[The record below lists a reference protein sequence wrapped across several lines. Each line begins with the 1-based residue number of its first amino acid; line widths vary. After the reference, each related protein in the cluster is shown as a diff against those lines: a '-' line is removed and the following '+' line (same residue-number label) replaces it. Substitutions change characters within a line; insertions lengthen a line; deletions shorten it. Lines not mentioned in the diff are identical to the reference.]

1 MLGQASGTRWGARA
15 STAWAIRCRRWL
27 GEGRGSVVVDGVVG
41 QRNSRT
47 TTMHPYSRIY
57 YKTVRG
63 TLPGNPSGGL
73 MTTVVLRHAD
83 VLVTMDPARREI
95 RDGGMIIRDGV
106 IEAVA
111 PTHELPTVMA
121 ANVIDMGGHVVLP
134 GLVNTH
140 HHLYQ
145 TLTRVVPAAQ
155 DATLFNW
162 LKTLYPIWARLTP
175 EAVYVS
181 ALTGLAELLLS
192 GCTTA
197 SDHLYLF
204 PNGAQLDDEIRA
216 AKEIGM
222 RFHASRGAMSL
233 GESKGGLPPDS
244 MVENED
250 EILKDTQRLIQ
261 TYHDSRR
268 GAMLRIVVAPC
279 SPFSVTPELMQQSA
293 ALARAYGVTL
303 HTHVAETRDEER
315 FCLEKFGHRPVH
327 YMETLRWVGPDVWY
341 AHAVHVNEAEMT
353 LMSRTGCGAAHC
365 PSSNMRLASGIAPV
379 QQYRAAG
386 VNVGLGVDGS
396 ASNDGAHMLA
406 EVRNA
411 LLVARVKE
419 GLTGYSLSNAPKRT
433 LMTAREALALGTRG
447 GAAVLGRNDIGS
459 LERGKCADFC
469 AINLNRMGFTGM
481 HDPVAAIVFG

>member
-1 MLGQASGTRWGARA
+1 
-15 STAWAIRCRRWL
+15 
-27 GEGRGSVVVDGVVG
+27 
-41 QRNSRT
+41 
-47 TTMHPYSRIY
+47 
-57 YKTVRG
+57 
-63 TLPGNPSGGL
+63 
-73 MTTVVLRHAD
+73 MTTIVLRHAD
-83 VLVTMDPARREI
+83 VLVTMDPACREI

-111 PTHELPTVMA
+111 PTQELPTVMA
-121 ANVIDMGGHVVLP
+121 ANVVDMGGHVVLP

-244 MVENED
+244 VVENED

-303 HTHVAETRDEER
+303 HTHVAETRDEVR
-315 FCLEKFGHRPVH
+315 FCLEKFGHRPVQ

-396 ASNDGAHMLA
+396 ASNDSAHMLGEA
-406 EVRNA
+406 RQA
-411 LLVARVKE
+411 MLLARL
-419 GLTGYSLSNAPKRT
+419 GLSLTPQPSPLR
-433 LMTAREALALGTRG
+433 
-447 GAAVLGRNDIGS
+447 
-459 LERGKCADFC
+459 ERGS
-469 AINLNRMGFTGM
+469 RRR
-481 HDPVAAIVFG
+481 AAALFPT

>member
-1 MLGQASGTRWGARA
+1 M
-15 STAWAIRCRRWL
+15 
-27 GEGRGSVVVDGVVG
+27 
-41 QRNSRT
+41 
-47 TTMHPYSRIY
+47 
-57 YKTVRG
+57 
-63 TLPGNPSGGL
+63 
-73 MTTVVLRHAD
+73 
-83 VLVTMDPARREI
+83 
-95 RDGGMIIRDGV
+95 
-106 IEAVA
+106 
-111 PTHELPTVMA
+111 
-121 ANVIDMGGHVVLP
+121 
-134 GLVNTH
+134 
-140 HHLYQ
+140 
-145 TLTRVVPAAQ
+145 
-155 DATLFNW
+155 
-162 LKTLYPIWARLTP
+162 
-175 EAVYVS
+175 YVS

-222 RFHASRGAMSL
+222 RFHASRGSMSL

-244 MVENED
+244 VVENED

-315 FCLEKFGHRPVH
+315 FCLEKFGHRPVQ

-396 ASNDGAHMLA
+396 ASNDSAHLLGEARQAML
-406 EVRNA
+406 
-411 LLVARVKE
+411 LARL
-419 GLTGYSLSNAPKRT
+419 GLSLNPHLSPCIFNY
-433 LMTAREALALGTRG
+433 
-447 GAAVLGRNDIGS
+447 
-459 LERGKCADFC
+459 
-469 AINLNRMGFTGM
+469 GFG
-481 HDPVAAIVFG
+481 